1 MGKEEELIRRM
12 TGNLKVGT
20 NSCVNVKVDTLPE
33 RKGKPIQ
40 KQELKTYIER
50 GKQIM
55 DRLEGTMPEKAPK
68 EDNYEMVNHPQ
79 HYNNYDVEVVDMM
92 EKIWGTKATMEWCK
106 MTAYK
111 YRMRMGTKPA
121 EDDTKEAMQKKLME
135 DFNKEQWYLE
145 KAKELSSKLFDK
157 SIDMNN

>member
-1 MGKEEELIRRM
+1 MGKEQELIRRM
-12 TGNLKVGT
+12 TGNFKVGT

-33 RKGKPIQ
+33 RKGKPIH
-40 KQELKTYIER
+40 KQE
-50 GKQIM
+50 Q
-55 DRLEGTMPEKAPK
+55 KATK

-92 EKIWGTKATMEWCK
+92 EKIWGMKATMEWCK

-145 KAKELSSKLFDK
+145 KAKELKSKLLDK
-157 SIDMNN
+157 SN

>member
-20 NSCVNVKVDTLPE
+20 NSCVNAKVDTLTE
-33 RKGKPIQ
+33 RKGKPIH
-40 KQELKTYIER
+40 KQELKTHI
-50 GKQIM
+50 
-55 DRLEGTMPEKAPK
+55 EKAPK

-121 EDDTKEAMQKKLME
+121 EDDTREAMQKKLME
-135 DFNKEQWYLE
+135 DFNKEQWYLD
-145 KAKELSSKLFDK
+145 KAKELDSKLFDK

>member
-1 MGKEEELIRRM
+1 MGKEEELIKRM

-20 NSCVNVKVDTLPE
+20 NSCVNVKVDTLPK
-33 RKGKPIQ
+33 RKS
-40 KQELKTYIER
+40 R
-50 GKQIM
+50 QIM
-55 DRLEGTMPEKAPK
+55 DKVESTMPEKTTK
-68 EDNYEMVNHPQ
+68 EDNYEMVNHPK

-135 DFNKEQWYLE
+135 DFNKEQWYLA
-145 KAKELSSKLFDK
+145 KAKELSSKLSD
-157 SIDMNN
+157 

>member
-33 RKGKPIQ
+33 RKGKP
-40 KQELKTYIER
+40 KQEPKTCI
-50 GKQIM
+50 
-55 DRLEGTMPEKAPK
+55 EKAPK

-92 EKIWGTKATMEWCK
+92 EKIWGTKATMDWCK

-111 YRMRMGTKPA
+111 YRMRMGTKPGNY
-121 EDDTKEAMQKKLME
+121 ESPEAMKAKLLE
-135 DFNKEQWYLE
+135 DFNKEQWYLK
-145 KAKELSSKLFDK
+145 KADELKSKLFDK
-157 SIDMNN
+157 SIDMNQ